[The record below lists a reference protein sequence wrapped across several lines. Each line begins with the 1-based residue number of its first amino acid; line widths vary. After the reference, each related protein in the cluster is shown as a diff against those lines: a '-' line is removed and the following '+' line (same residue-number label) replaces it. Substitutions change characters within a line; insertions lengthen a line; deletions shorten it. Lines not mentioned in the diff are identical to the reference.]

1 MAGVG
6 SFMSEIGERE
16 PYDDAPAFGKFRVT
30 RSDSSSEVVEALDE
44 ADAIR
49 QAGNGYTGPAIVIQ
63 VVPYTDIPA
72 RRNP

>member
-1 MAGVG
+1 MRGVG
-6 SFMSEIGERE
+6 SFMADLGERE
-16 PYDDAPAFGKFRVT
+16 PYEDAPEFTKFRVT

-49 QAGNGYTGPAIVIQ
+49 QANNGYTGPAIVIQ

-72 RRNP
+72 RRTT